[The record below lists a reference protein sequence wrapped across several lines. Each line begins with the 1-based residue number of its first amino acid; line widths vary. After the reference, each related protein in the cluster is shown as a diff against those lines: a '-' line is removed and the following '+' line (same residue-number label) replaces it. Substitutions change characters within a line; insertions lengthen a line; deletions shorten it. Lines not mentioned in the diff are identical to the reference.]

1 MWRKSEPGGTLGA
14 RLFNRDAPPPESSLR
29 FGATNCTSVT
39 TREDQT
45 SINIVWHHDDPRA
58 IVGRTL
64 VSIDLNRHTRS
75 NSRPS
80 TALPNLLTNS
90 EPDLRSILQITADT
104 ADQQIQL
111 TPKVRGTNIPND
123 IKLTKQTNQT
133 TSKETP
139 LYQTIVTRS
148 LQTSRFLPVKTGRV
162 QKTYQSTRGL
172 VNKDHDNSWVCWGER
187 KSESTSRRVNKSSY
201 RHTPTRHKNRDKR
214 KRETRVH
221 REHQ

>member
-45 SINIVWHHDDPRA
+45 SINIVWRHDDPRA

-64 VSIDLNRHTRS
+64 VSIDLNRHNRS

-123 IKLTKQTNQT
+123 IKLTKQHQKKLNIKRNAVIPDNCYTVITNIT
-133 TSKETP
+133 
-139 LYQTIVTRS
+139 
-148 LQTSRFLPVKTGRV
+148 FFAG
-162 QKTYQSTRGL
+162 
-172 VNKDHDNSWVCWGER
+172 
-187 KSESTSRRVNKSSY
+187 
-201 RHTPTRHKNRDKR
+201 KNRTSAKTIPEYQR
-214 KRETRVH
+214 FGKQRPR
-221 REHQ
+221 